1 MPRRCSVCDHP
12 ERQKV
17 DEALVS
23 GAPYRSIAKRFA
35 LSESAVYRHKA
46 EHLPARLAKARE
58 AVEVAQAD
66 DLLTQVRDLQ
76 DRALAILD
84 RAESAGEL
92 RTALGAIRE
101 ARGSLELL
109 AKLLG
114 DLDERP
120 QVNVLIAQEA
130 QTTIIAALAPYPD
143 ARQAVADALGELLE
157 ART

>member
-17 DEALVS
+17 DEALVT

-35 LSESAVYRHKA
+35 LSDSAMYRHKA

-58 AVEVAQAD
+58 AAEVAQAD
-66 DLLTQVRDLQ
+66 DLLAQVRDLQ

-84 RAESAGEL
+84 RAERAGEF
-92 RTALGAIRE
+92 RTALSAIRE
-101 ARGSLELL
+101 ARGNLELL

-130 QTTIIAALAPYPD
+130 QTTIIAALAPYP
-143 ARQAVADALGELLE
+143 AAKQAVADALGELLE

>member
-1 MPRRCSVCDHP
+1 M
-12 ERQKV
+12 
-17 DEALVS
+17 
-23 GAPYRSIAKRFA
+23 
-35 LSESAVYRHKA
+35 
-46 EHLPARLAKARE
+46 
-58 AVEVAQAD
+58 
-66 DLLTQVRDLQ
+66 RDLQ
-76 DRALAILD
+76 DRALAILG

-92 RTALGAIRE
+92 RTALAAIRE
-101 ARGSLELL
+101 TRGNLELL

-143 ARQAVADALGELLE
+143 ARKAVADALGELLE

>member
-17 DEALVS
+17 DEALVT

-35 LSESAVYRHKA
+35 LSDSAMYRHKA

-58 AVEVAQAD
+58 AAEVAQAD
-66 DLLTQVRDLQ
+66 DLLAQVRDLQ

-84 RAESAGEL
+84 RAERAGEF
-92 RTALGAIRE
+92 RTALSAIRE
-101 ARGSLELL
+101 ARGNLELL